1 MIGGFDKNASSLY
14 SLDAV
19 GGQIEERLASA
30 QGSGSPLAF
39 GVIED
44 RYGEKISVD
53 EGVDLA
59 IRALSSAMKR
69 DSASGN
75 DMRMVQITAKGYVEI
90 NNDEIDK
97 RKAALAI

>member
-1 MIGGFDKNASSLY
+1 M
-14 SLDAV
+14 
-19 GGQIEERLASA
+19 
-30 QGSGSPLAF
+30 
-39 GVIED
+39 ED
-44 RYGEKISVD
+44 RYTEKILTE

-75 DMRMVQITAKGYVEI
+75 DMRIVKITETGYVEVGS
-90 NNDEIDK
+90 DEIDK

>member
-1 MIGGFDKNASSLY
+1 
-14 SLDAV
+14 
-19 GGQIEERLASA
+19 
-30 QGSGSPLAF
+30 GSPIAF

-44 RYGEKISVD
+44 RYSEKISVE

-75 DMRMVQITAKGYVEI
+75 GMRIVQITAKGYVEVKK
-90 NNDEIDK
+90 DEIDK
-97 RKAALAI
+97 RTAALAI